1 MLKYTPEHVTCMAHF
16 WGPITP
22 QNTGFLAVQD
32 VATKQV
38 ISCKIWG
45 CQSGVT
51 EDGDLLGYDAVLLDE
66 WFPPVWRNIGNHSP
80 SNAASHSKR
89 QV

>member
-38 ISCKIWG
+38 ISCKI
-45 CQSGVT
+45 
-51 EDGDLLGYDAVLLDE
+51 LGYNTVLLDE
-66 WFPPVWRNIGNHSP
+66 WFPAV
-80 SNAASHSKR
+80 
-89 QV
+89 